1 MPSDLGVVTT
11 SRPTIVAGVLGP
23 PCMKAASQGRSPD
36 RAAAVNAQGVAA
48 EDAVTRAG
56 GGRYADLADLF
67 CTVDTAP

>member
-67 CTVDTAP
+67 CTADTCL